1 MVQIY
6 GCITVEGENDVSYRQ
21 NDVLIPESS
30 YIRFNDVQLKKY
42 YFNDV
47 LVWQRQQKIYP
58 GIPVAKTQNLGWTDY
73 FTVTNTGTHIKVDA
87 FGGTERGWGRVMLG
101 PFSSIGYSKLF
112 FANLHAY
119 ITNAFSKIAV
129 SLGDINGNWV
139 QRLIAYDTGESL
151 GGYDRTFVSSNL
163 FTINSANGNYYLIL
177 EVDSGATSRGLNA
190 TIEMNGCYLI

>member
-42 YFNDV
+42 V
-47 LVWQRQQKIYP
+47 LVWQRQQKVYP
-58 GIPVAKTQNLGWTDY
+58 GIPVAKTQNLGYAAY
-73 FTVTNTGTHIKVDA
+73 FTVTNNGSDIKVDA
-87 FGGTERGWGRVMLG
+87 FGGTERGWGRAILG
-101 PFSSIGYSKLF
+101 PFSSVGYSKLYF
-112 FANLHAY
+112 SALRAY
-119 ITNAFSKIAV
+119 ITNSFSKIAV

-139 QRLIAYDTGESL
+139 QRLIYHDTGETL
-151 GGYDRTFVSSNL
+151 GGYDVTYGSGDL

-190 TIEMNGCYLI
+190 VIQMNGCYLL

>member
-47 LVWQRQQKIYP
+47 LVWQRQQKVYP
-58 GIPVAKTQNLGWTDY
+58 GIPVAKTQNLGYAAY
-73 FTVTNTGTHIKVDA
+73 FTVTNTGSHIKVEA
-87 FGGTERGWGRVMLG
+87 FGGTERGYGRVMLG
-101 PFSSIGYSKLF
+101 GFSTIGYSKLL

-119 ITNAFSKIAV
+119 ITNSFSKIKVA
-129 SLGDINGNWV
+129 LGDINGNVV
-139 QRLIAYDTGESL
+139 QQLIYYDTGES
-151 GGYDRTFVSSNL
+151 GAGYDKTFVSSDL

>member
-47 LVWQRQQKIYP
+47 LVWQRQQKVYP
-58 GIPVAKTQNLGWTDY
+58 GIPVAKTQNLGYAAY
-73 FTVTNTGTHIKVDA
+73 FTVTNTGSHIKVDA
-87 FGGTERGWGRVMLG
+87 FGGTERGYGRVMLG
-101 PFSSIGYSKLF
+101 GFSTIGYSKLF

-119 ITNAFSKIAV
+119 ITNAFSKIKVA
-129 SLGDINGNWV
+129 LGDVNGNVV
-139 QRLIAYDTGESL
+139 QQLIYYDTGESL
-151 GGYDRTFVSSNL
+151 GGYDKTFVSSDL

-177 EVDSGATSRGLNA
+177 EVDSGATARGLNA